1 MKEIIVIEGN
11 IPKNLY
17 INADNIKAIREQV
30 PETFEELKELCEELE
45 GKKIITTSTGII
57 IEDDCIEFHGLQF
70 LKSGIICHETEIDEG
85 LAIRLNRTPQQMWNI
100 IKSLVGEE

>member
-1 MKEIIVIEGN
+1 MTFPE
-11 IPKNLY
+11 Y
-17 INADNIKAIREQV
+17 RTEQV
-30 PETFEELKELCEELE
+30 PETFVELKTMCEELE

>member
-30 PETFEELKELCEELE
+30 PETFEELRELCKELE
-45 GKKIITTSTGII
+45 GKKIITTSTGIT